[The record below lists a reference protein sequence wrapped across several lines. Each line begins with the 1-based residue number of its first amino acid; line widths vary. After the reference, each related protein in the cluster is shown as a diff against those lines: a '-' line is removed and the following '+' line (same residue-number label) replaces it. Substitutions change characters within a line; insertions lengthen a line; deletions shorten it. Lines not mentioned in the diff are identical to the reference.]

1 MTSQSNNID
10 KSFLLKTLVENNN
23 EIEYIYR
30 CGIAGL
36 KLAFY
41 LKKAGIPS
49 SISLIFLAM
58 NGYDPIS
65 YVGLN
70 FHCTSKCY
78 L

>member
-23 EIEYIYR
+23 EIEHIYIGG
-30 CGIAGL
+30 GIAGL

-49 SISLIFLAM
+49 SISYSFL
-58 NGYDPIS
+58 P
-65 YVGLN
+65 
-70 FHCTSKCY
+70 
-78 L
+78 